1 MAGDKCETARGWNDS
16 GTIHSRPIDD
26 VADTVEA
33 ALAKALSV
41 AAERGDLETVSAIT
55 AELRERRQ
63 ARAGVSSISPR
74 RVK

>member
-1 MAGDKCETARGWNDS
+1 MVGGKCAIARGWNDS
-16 GTIHSRPIDD
+16 GTIDPRPVDD
-26 VADTVEA
+26 VADAVEA

-41 AAERGDLETVSAIT
+41 AAERGDLETVGAIT

-63 ARAGVSSISPR
+63 ARAGVSSIAPR